1 MEVEDIAD
9 VVDWW
14 GLGAEYSRE
23 GGFDG
28 VEVHLAHA
36 YLLHQFISPLY
47 NHRKDQYGGSLE
59 NRMRFAMEVIAE
71 VRRRV
76 GDDFVVGVR
85 INLSDYVEG
94 GLTIED
100 AVATA
105 KMLENSDTIDFINV
119 TAGGYHDGLFHAIAT
134 ADLSA
139 GWLVEMT
146 AQVRAAVTGIPVFVV
161 GGLSEPDEAEAILR
175 DGKADMVAM
184 TRAQIAEPEWANKVR
199 EGREDELQHC
209 IRANQGCINRS
220 FKGLAISCTVN
231 PAAGREAKLGL
242 GTLVEAESPGRWLVI
257 GGGPAGMRAAVTLAR
272 RGHAVNLV
280 ERQSDLGGQLNL
292 ARALPGRE
300 SFGRVTE
307 DLSRQL
313 KKLGVEVQLGF
324 EAAADWVVECEADG
338 VLVAT
343 GARPTKTGFASI
355 APMVRELPGADRS
368 DVFTPWDVIQG
379 TAPQQGRAVVLDD
392 DGTRYVAGTVEILL
406 DQGID
411 VELISRHN
419 ALFPGTEPTLDLG
432 EIYARLFSKGLTYH
446 LNSWARSIGDRN
458 VVTYNLYTSTIEIV
472 EEVDFVVLGTKPR
485 ADDSLYREL
494 KGQVRGLHRIG
505 DCLAPRRLDNA
516 IYDAELAGRELW
528 SAEDRY
534 IVEGELERVASLKRV
549 PQQRNDKM
557 TDPPSKQQGKKFYT
571 NVILTTYFAAL
582 DRGDVETAVSCFE
595 DTATLICE
603 TDGTRLAGKEAIRAF
618 LQQITDESQG
628 MSHSVTNLVVDIE
641 ERTCA
646 AELHYSDQ
654 LTTGK
659 ELDMDNCNFFE
670 FGTDGRFAR
679 VRFWTGASVEG

>member
-1 MEVEDIAD
+1 MSDYPYLFSPLDIGGVTSRNRIMQTGHSKQFSHEGVDSQRDLSYFVDRAKGGMGLMITGNRFIHPTSSAGAARFSWAFLREAIPVDRRITTEVHNHGAVIIAQLNHFGVNGSSDNVDDLRVLWGPSAVESPAYAETPKEMEVEDIAE

-85 INLSDYVEG
+85 ITLSDYVEG

-105 KMLENSDTIDFINV
+105 RMLEKAGMIDFINV

-161 GGLSEPDEAEAILR
+161 GGLSEPGEAEAILR

-257 GGGPAGMRAAVTLAR
+257 GGGPAGMRAAVTLSR
-272 RGHAVNLV
+272 RGHAVSLV

-292 ARALPGRE
+292 AKVLPGRE
-300 SFGRVTE
+300 SFARVTE

-313 KKLGVEVQLGF
+313 EKLGVEVKLGF
-324 EAAADWVVECEADG
+324 EATPNWAVEYEADG

-355 APMVRELPGADRS
+355 APMVRELPGVDRS
-368 DVFTPWDVIQG
+368 NVFTPWDVIER
-379 TAPQQGRAVVLDD
+379 TVPQHGRAVVLDD
-392 DGTRYVAGTVEILL
+392 DGTRYVAGIVEILL

-432 EIYARLFSKGLTYH
+432 EIYSRLFSKGLTYH
-446 LNSWARSIGDRN
+446 LNSWARSVENRS
-458 VVTYNLYTSTIEIV
+458 VVTYNLYTSATKTV
-472 EEVDFVVLGTKPR
+472 EDVDFVVLGTKPR
-485 ADDSLYREL
+485 ADDWLYREL
-494 KGQVRGLHRIG
+494 KGQVQGLHRIG
-505 DCLAPRRLDNA
+505 DCLAPRQLDNA

-534 IVEGELERVASLKRV
+534 IVEGELERWPHAS
-549 PQQRNDKM
+549 
-557 TDPPSKQQGKKFYT
+557 S
-571 NVILTTYFAAL
+571 
-582 DRGDVETAVSCFE
+582 
-595 DTATLICE
+595 
-603 TDGTRLAGKEAIRAF
+603 EA
-618 LQQITDESQG
+618 E
-628 MSHSVTNLVVDIE
+628 
-641 ERTCA
+641 
-646 AELHYSDQ
+646 
-654 LTTGK
+654 
-659 ELDMDNCNFFE
+659 
-670 FGTDGRFAR
+670 
-679 VRFWTGASVEG
+679 